1 MIFHDDEQTNLTVY
15 FSFMMFQNPPEY
27 QESDSVSS
35 MSSNVSSSSDRNDDT
50 INNLTAEF
58 RNVAYSSDEEYNS
71 ISS

>member
-1 MIFHDDEQTNLTVY
+1 
-15 FSFMMFQNPPEY
+15 MFQNQSQYY

-58 RNVAYSSDEEYNS
+58 RNVGYSSDEEYNS

>member
-1 MIFHDDEQTNLTVY
+1 
-15 FSFMMFQNPPEY
+15 MMFQNPPEY